1 MKAGDKITIVSGS
14 RLRRISEDGKR
25 LLDQTMQ
32 EGAIVEYDTSAI
44 VKGVVQNADKGKT
57 AYMLEVTH
65 GGVKLLGWSYAYEVV
80 PVELRRK

>member
-32 EGAIVEYDTSAI
+32 EGALVDYDTGAV
-44 VKGVVQNADKGKT
+44 VKGVIQTQDGGKT
-57 AYMLEVTH
+57 AYMLEVVH
-65 GGVKLLGWSYAYEVV
+65 SGVKLTGWCWGYEVV
-80 PVELRRK
+80 PVETRR

>member
-32 EGAIVEYDTSAI
+32 EGAIVEYDTGAT
-44 VKGVVQNADKGKT
+44 VKGVVQNADGGKT
-57 AYMLEVTH
+57 AYMLEVLH
-65 GGVKLLGWSYAYEVV
+65 SGAKLLGWCYGYEVV
-80 PVELRRK
+80 PVEHRR